1 MIWVVI
7 IFYLLVWT
15 AGVYLIWKAYRLGI
29 RKDLRHAKK
38 LNGVTYKHP
47 HRFIRKLAIIDLA
60 IGLAVIVFAIAIP
73 LLKIKF
79 QTWGA
84 FVGGVWLNQARNP
97 DGIGKKRLLSQ
108 GLAKSSNTTG
118 RF

>member
-84 FVGGVWLNQARNP
+84 FVGGFGLIRQ
-97 DGIGKKRLLSQ
+97 GILM
-108 GLAKSSNTTG
+108 GLARKDY
-118 RF
+118 